1 MDKPKLIVHESY
13 NGKRR
18 SEEIFA
24 AVFLS
29 TAAGLTG
36 TPKSGI
42 IKQTEQSQD
51 SLCSRKGA
59 TNGTSEE

>member
-13 NGKRR
+13 KGKRR
-18 SEEIFA
+18 SEEVFA

-29 TAAGLTG
+29 TAAGLTEP
-36 TPKSGI
+36 PKSSI

-51 SLCSRKGA
+51 SLCSKEGE
-59 TNGTSEE
+59 TQWNE